1 MNHSTLQDYVYKE
14 NSSGL
19 LVGGYPLTKMVDDG
33 MARFKD
39 LVVPLG
45 LFKAANVSKPL
56 MGGSNLVAKESVGEY
71 IGGDEFEHLYDMIAI
86 GSGRGGKSKKSSNL
100 TKKNIVFKK
109 SSTKRNNP

>member
-14 NSSGL
+14 NASGL

-45 LFKAANVSKPL
+45 LFKSVNVSKPL

-71 IGGDEFEHLYDMIAI
+71 IGGDEFGHLYDMIAV
-86 GSGRGGKSKKSSNL
+86 GSGGKSKKSSNV

-109 SSTKRNNP
+109 SSTKRNTR